1 MRGAALARAARYD
14 GASESVPEPLVAA
27 ASLVGPPGVLAMILP
42 VRFLQGSLEGSVSD
56 ASA

>member
-27 ASLVGPPGVLAMILP
+27 ALLVGPESLAMILP

-56 ASA
+56 APA